1 MFFGFFAFIFW
12 LFKIPVKF
20 FPQTE
25 LQKKQQSITNLLPK
39 IPKVLIPKR
48 VVPTQDSLDAQELK
62 SITVTPNLC
71 VPTPQSLFE
80 NHIGK
85 YVDSKILKFSHCGH
99 AVAKSLQ
106 TWVA

>member
-48 VVPTQDSLDAQELK
+48 VVPTPDSLDAQELK

-85 YVDSKILKFSHCGH
+85 VYSKILKFSHCGH

-106 TWVA
+106 SWVA